1 MGEPIPIVGTT
12 TRTGPLRVG
21 EFVLLTDTR
30 NRRYLVELGADDA
43 FHSHAGVLAHTEM
56 IGKPEG
62 TVVHSTKGQKFRVFR
77 PTLEDYVLSMP
88 RGAQVI
94 YPKDIAPILM
104 LADIGPGMK
113 VFESG
118 IGSGALSIGLLRAGA
133 DIVGYEIREDFAAR
147 AKKNVIGYLGE
158 EVLDRYH
165 VHLRSAYEPIQGD
178 DFDRVVLD
186 LPEPWQVVGHAE
198 TAMRSGGVFLAYTPS
213 ITQATRLR
221 ERLASSLF
229 VEEKTMEVLHR
240 NWHIEGQ
247 AVRPD
252 HRMVAHTAFLTRARL
267 MSSSIGETEAALIA
281 KERPTTQPG
290 VGEVTTTNPPQ
301 PTKLARGNAKLP

>member
-1 MGEPIPIVGTT
+1 MDSTTPIAGSPDQS
-12 TRTGPLRVG
+12 GPLSAG

-30 NRRYLVELGADDA
+30 DRRYLVELGPEEA

-94 YPKDIAPILM
+94 YPKDIAPIIM

-118 IGSGALSIGLLRAGA
+118 IGSGALSLGLLRAGA
-133 DIVGYEIREDFAAR
+133 NIVGYEIREDFAVR
-147 AKKNVIGYLGE
+147 AKKNVVGFMGE
-158 EVLDRYH
+158 EVMARYQI
-165 VHLRSAYEPIQGD
+165 HLRSAYEPIDGD

-186 LPEPWQVVGHAE
+186 LPEPWQVVEHAE
-198 TAMRSGGVFLAYTPS
+198 RALRSGGVLLAYTPS
-213 ITQATRLR
+213 ITQAIQLR
-221 ERLASSLF
+221 ERLAKSLF

-267 MSSSIGETEAALIA
+267 MSSSIGATEAALITKSVTEEPIA
-281 KERPTTQPG
+281 ATPAGQKRKRP
-290 VGEVTTTNPPQ
+290 
-301 PTKLARGNAKLP
+301 KLP

>member
-1 MGEPIPIVGTT
+1 MIPITGSPE
-12 TRTGPLRVG
+12 RSGPLSVG

-30 NRRYLVELGADDA
+30 DRRYLVELAVEDA

-56 IGKPEG
+56 LGKPEG
-62 TVVHSTKGQKFRVFR
+62 CIVHSTKGQKFRVFR

-118 IGSGALSIGLLRAGA
+118 IGSGALSLGLLRAGA
-133 DIVGYEIREDFAAR
+133 NIVGYEIREDFAAR
-147 AKKNVIGYLGE
+147 AKKNVIGFMGPDILE
-158 EVLDRYH
+158 RYQIH
-165 VHLRSAYEPIQGD
+165 MRSAYDPIDGD

-186 LPEPWQVVGHAE
+186 LPEPWQVVPHAE
-198 TAMRSGGVFLAYTPS
+198 KALRPGGVLLAYTPS
-213 ITQATRLR
+213 ITQATQLR
-221 ERLASSLF
+221 ERLAASLF

-267 MSSSIGETEAALIA
+267 MSHTIGETEAKLITRGGGSRASKAADAAAEEAANKPERA
-281 KERPTTQPG
+281 KGTPR
-290 VGEVTTTNPPQ
+290 N
-301 PTKLARGNAKLP
+301 LP